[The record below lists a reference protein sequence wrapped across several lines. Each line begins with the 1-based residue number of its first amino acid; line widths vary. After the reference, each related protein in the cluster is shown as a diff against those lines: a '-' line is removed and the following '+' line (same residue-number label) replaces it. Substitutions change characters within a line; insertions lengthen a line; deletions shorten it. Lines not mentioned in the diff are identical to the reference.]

1 MTPLDGVRRNFIIV
15 LAVLLAVN
23 LALAAYLLWPG
34 RPNVGQQLVQEDNL
48 RQEFKKITRQV
59 EPLQGM
65 DEKLIKTRADVKT
78 FYDQHVAR
86 RWSEVSEEINK
97 LAKENGL
104 PALPV
109 RYRTDETG
117 LPDLQRIEIDIGA
130 PADYAK
136 IARFINAM
144 ERDKLIFV
152 ITEIVLSGQQGG
164 SAVDLRIKVET
175 FLKEPT

>member
-1 MTPLDGVRRNFIIV
+1 MTPLEGMRRKFIVV
-15 LAVLLAVN
+15 LAVLLAIN

-34 RPNVGQQLVQEDNL
+34 RPDVGQQLIQENNL
-48 RQEFKKITRQV
+48 HQELKKIIHDV
-59 EPLQGM
+59 EPLEGM
-65 DEKLIKTRADVKT
+65 DAKLIKTRADVKR
-78 FYDQHVAR
+78 FYEQHVPS

-97 LAKENGL
+97 LAKANGL
-104 PALPV
+104 PPLPV
-109 RYRTDETG
+109 RYTAEETQ
-117 LPDLQRIEIDIGA
+117 LPDLQRVKIDIGA

-152 ITEIVLSGQQGG
+152 ITEIVLTGQQSG